1 MIPRVS
7 ASPERAVRV
16 STLELF
22 FDLVFVFTIT
32 QLTGVLVD
40 GGDAASVVQVVV
52 MFLLIWWMYD
62 AYAWLTNAI
71 ATDLLRHRLLLLGGM
86 GAFLVSAL
94 AIPEAYG
101 GSGLAFGLAYV
112 VVVLLHAGMYAKG
125 TSMSEVAAILRIVP
139 FNIGAVALVLV
150 GGALGG
156 DAQWVIWAA
165 TGLLLWVTPWLTGVE
180 GFVVTPTHFVERHG
194 LVVIV
199 ALGESIVVI
208 GVGAAGLAL
217 DFGLALVALLSLA
230 LSASLWWLYFSDE
243 AAVEH
248 ALIEAPPERRPQ
260 MALTGYGYWHF
271 GLLLGVIA
279 VAAGLK
285 KAVGA
290 PTDELDVWIA
300 CELAVGVALFVAC
313 DVGFRRVL
321 GIPRG
326 GARLVAAAVALAT
339 IPLGTEL
346 DGKTQIMALAAIVV
360 AALLFEGRR
369 GRAREPDPS
378 LPVA

>member
-1 MIPRVS
+1 MS

-71 ATDLLRHRLLLLGGM
+71 ATDRVRFRLLLLGGM
-86 GAFLVSAL
+86 GGFLVIAL
-94 AIPEAYG
+94 AVPEAFE
-101 GSGLAFGLAYV
+101 GSGLAFALPYIAV
-112 VVVLLHAGMYAKG
+112 VFLHAGMYAKG
-125 TSMSEVAAILRIVP
+125 ASMSEVAAILRIVP
-139 FNIGAVALVLV
+139 FNVAAVALVLV

-156 DAQWVIWAA
+156 DAQWAIWGA
-165 TGLLLWVTPWLTGVE
+165 TALLLWVTPWLTGVE
-180 GFVVTPTHFVERHG
+180 GFVVTPAHFVERHG

-199 ALGESIVVI
+199 ALGESVVVI
-208 GVGAAGLAL
+208 GVGASGLPL
-217 DFGLALVALLSLA
+217 DLSLALVALLSLA

-243 AAVEH
+243 SAIER
-248 ALIEAPPERRPQ
+248 ALHDAPPERRPR
-260 MALTGYGYWHF
+260 MALVGYGYWHF

-290 PTDELDVWIA
+290 PADELDVWIA
-300 CELAVGVALFVAC
+300 CELAVGVALFAAC
-313 DVGFRRVL
+313 DVGFRRAL

-326 GARLVAAAVALAT
+326 GARLVAAAFALAT

-346 DGKTQIMALAAIVV
+346 DGKTQITALAAIVV
-360 AALLFEGRR
+360 CALLVEGRR
-369 GRAREPDPS
+369 GRAREPGPS
-378 LPVA
+378 LPAA